1 MLRGRESYFVFT
13 TDADKRR
20 PAIFRSRG
28 VHPLV
33 AGKYFEFIFV
43 LDRAISIPEP
53 FLCLIKGKKEGVLD
67 SHRHYR
73 LFL

>member
-1 MLRGRESYFVFT
+1 VLRGRESYFVFT

-33 AGKYFEFIFV
+33 AGKYFELIFV
-43 LDRAISIPEP
+43 LDRAISIREP
-53 FLCLIKGKKEGVLD
+53 SLCLILMLENLGQKRGCTRF
-67 SHRHYR
+67 S
-73 LFL
+73 